1 MGYRVSLYFTKG
13 RAADELV
20 QQLRALTAI
29 PEDGFRFW
37 FQRIHALL
45 RLPRVS
51 LPMRCKN
58 YLEKRG
64 METACIRH
72 LCDVAF
78 IASLAVCTFQLL
90 TEFLILSLC
99 LHL

>member
-13 RAADELV
+13 RGAGELV
-20 QQLRALTAI
+20 QQLRALTVI
-29 PEDGFRFW
+29 PEDGFCFC

-45 RLPRVS
+45 RLPQVS
-51 LPMRCKN
+51 LPIQCKN

-64 METACIRH
+64 METACRRH

-78 IASLAVCTFQLL
+78 LASLAVCTFQLL
-90 TEFLILSLC
+90 T
-99 LHL
+99 